1 MDDLGNAVVV
11 VVIFCDVVS
20 SLLHFFVGIF
30 HSTADMGGPDHGNII
45 FGISGSNGVTQWDS
59 SVFTEKTNGR
69 ALVNTGSDVL
79 QVFIAGEE
87 TVDLAICKVSGL
99 FKIITEML
107 LVFIIY
113 NQHFDW
119 FRFQESC
126 HIRNDLY
133 GILTMEE

>member
-11 VVIFCDVVS
+11 VVIFCDIVS
-20 SLLHFFVGIF
+20 SLLHFFFGIF

-45 FGISGSNGVTQWDS
+45 FGISGSNGITQWDS
-59 SVFTEKTNGR
+59 GVFTEKTNGR

-87 TVDLAICKVSGL
+87 TVDLAVCKVSGL

-113 NQHFDW
+113 NQHFD
-119 FRFQESC
+119 RF
-126 HIRNDLY
+126 
-133 GILTMEE
+133 

>member
-11 VVIFCDVVS
+11 VVIFCDIVS
-20 SLLHFFVGIF
+20 SLLHFFFGIF
-30 HSTADMGGPDHGNII
+30 HSTADMGGFRIMEISFSASPAAMVLHS
-45 FGISGSNGVTQWDS
+45 GIPVYSQ
-59 SVFTEKTNGR
+59 KTNGR

-87 TVDLAICKVSGL
+87 TVDLAVCKVSGL

-113 NQHFDW
+113 NQHFD
-119 FRFQESC
+119 RF
-126 HIRNDLY
+126 
-133 GILTMEE
+133 